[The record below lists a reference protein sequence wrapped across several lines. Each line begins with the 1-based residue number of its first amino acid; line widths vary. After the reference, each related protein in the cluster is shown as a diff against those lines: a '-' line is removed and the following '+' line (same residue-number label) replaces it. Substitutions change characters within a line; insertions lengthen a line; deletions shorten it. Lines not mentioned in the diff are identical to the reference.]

1 MRRIGKCIYVR
12 KLAGRFKN
20 RAGVFGRLAPG
31 DELLLFNAE
40 NVHGAYDTDDQEGQ
54 LIRNVCRVLI
64 EGFEH
69 AAVGKCAERI
79 QQAVDNW
86 RRIQGRV
93 TRPASIYLKDV
104 KLTVTGEGKL
114 LIVTKNKIGYELI
127 GREDTIA
134 EIEKLI
140 AEEIEKQ
147 VKVEVKLLE
156 EHEHFED
163 KFVEITKNIN
173 MEIEEEDF

>member
-1 MRRIGKCIYVR
+1 MYRGVSRQHRRPDGNKER
-12 KLAGRFKN
+12 RAETAELA
-20 RAGVFGRLAPG
+20 VP
-31 DELLLFNAE
+31 EE
-40 NVHGAYDTDDQEGQ
+40 
-54 LIRNVCRVLI
+54 
-64 EGFEH
+64 
-69 AAVGKCAERI
+69 I

-104 KLTVTGEGKL
+104 RLTVTGEGKL